1 MGCRIQSGLC
11 EDLRTWWEEAVM
23 TDEEEPGSDK
33 VTAST
38 RAFEEIDAQVF
49 PGPGRGATRLEAA
62 ASERW
67 GGPAP
72 ATVDAY
78 RRMIALV
85 AKHELAHG
93 DPMKQDGR
101 KRPTA
106 PVAQIGSRGATP
118 AQRWTKPRS
127 SPGADLPDVSRH
139 RQSRLPRKA
148 NT

>member
-1 MGCRIQSGLC
+1 MS
-11 EDLRTWWEEAVM
+11 D
-23 TDEEEPGSDK
+23 DEEPGSDR
-33 VTAST
+33 VTAAT

-78 RRMIALV
+78 RRMIAVV

-101 KRPTA
+101 RPTTA
-106 PVAQIGSRGATP
+106 PVARIGWPAATP
-118 AQRWTKPRS
+118 APGWTKPRTS
-127 SPGADLPDVSRH
+127 TGTGVPEVPRRGQLH
-139 RQSRLPRKA
+139 LPRKA